1 MSHIQDIVLLH
12 RVADFLIEKTTL
24 HRPADERDFFAEA
37 GELISIVTKGAAS
50 GSAVRRLREA
60 VEQADADRADEL
72 ADAQHTGERP
82 DLWDDQV
89 EVYTDDLREV
99 LRALDHPMTL
109 ALLQRAAEALESF
122 VSHADKVD
130 NKYRRR
136 GGNPDS
142 FPDTHPFADISAYDI
157 RIGSW
162 RNARAAL
169 AEIRAEIAR
178 LETQA

>member
-109 ALLQRAAEALESF
+109 ALLQRAAEALEAAARQFESIAGET
-122 VSHADKVD
+122 VA
-130 NKYRRR
+130 
-136 GGNPDS
+136 GGVCPIAID
-142 FPDTHPFADISAYDI
+142 PSALAL
-157 RIGSW
+157 SAAT
-162 RNARAAL
+162 NARAVL
-169 AEIRAEIAR
+169 VEIRAEIAR
-178 LETQA
+178 LSPSD